1 MAGFNT
7 FNERPGLVGNEAA
20 QPRVFGHDAIATT
33 PYWNFTIRNGGA
45 SYESSDVGDT
55 LTGVGNVGV
64 SGNITA
70 VSAAGLVTGFTF
82 ISKGDAKVGETI
94 ILSPATGGGDGFQ
107 VIISADSLS
116 NLTAESR
123 GAMIYNNKTSAQ
135 DISIITEA
143 GTAVTF
149 KSVPATEYVG
159 FTHPMLAI
167 ELTSG
172 DDILA
177 VY

>member
-7 FNERPGLVGNEAA
+7 FNKRPGLEGNTAA

-33 PYWNFTIRNGGA
+33 PYWNFTISAGGTGYTSDSIGDTVTDAATGIEANIDSQSGGA
-45 SYESSDVGDT
+45 VTGLSIITKGSGITAGQELT
-55 LTGVGNVGV
+55 LTGATPG
-64 SGNITA
+64 SGLKIT
-70 VSAAGLVTGFTF
+70 
-82 ISKGDAKVGETI
+82 
-94 ILSPATGGGDGFQ
+94 ILAN
-107 VIISADSLS
+107 SLS
-116 NLTAESR
+116 IATAESR

-135 DISIITEA
+135 DISIVTEA

-149 KSVPATEYVG
+149 KSVPSTEYVG
-159 FTHPMLAI
+159 FTHPILAI
-167 ELTSG
+167 ELTGG

>member
-1 MAGFNT
+1 MAGFNE
-7 FNERPGLVGNEAA
+7 FNNRPGLKGNTAA

-33 PYWNFTIRNGGA
+33 PYWNFTIKQGGSGYDA
-45 SYESSDVGDT
+45 TDVGDT

-70 VSAAGLVTGFTF
+70 VDGGKVTGFTF
-82 ISKGDAKVGETI
+82 ISKGDAKVGETV
-94 ILSPATGGGDGFQ
+94 ILSTAESGGDGFQ

-123 GAMIYNNKTSAQ
+123 GAMIYNNKTAAQ

-149 KSVPATEYVG
+149 KSVPSTEYVG
-159 FTHPMLAI
+159 FTHPILAI
-167 ELTSG
+167 ELTGG

>member
-1 MAGFNT
+1 MAGFNE
-7 FNERPGLVGNEAA
+7 FNERPGLEGNTAA

-33 PYWNFTIRNGGA
+33 PYWNFTIKQGGSGYDA
-45 SYESSDVGDT
+45 SDVGDT

-70 VSAAGLVTGFTF
+70 VTGTAVTGFTF
-82 ISKGDAKVGETI
+82 TSKGDAKVGETV
-94 ILSPATGGGDGFQ
+94 ILSAATSGGDGFQ
-107 VIISADSLS
+107 VVISADSLS

-123 GAMIYNNKTSAQ
+123 GAMIYNNSTLAQ
-135 DISIITEA
+135 DIGITTEA
-143 GTAVTF
+143 GTSVVF
-149 KSVPATEYVG
+149 KGVPATEYVG
-159 FTHPMLAI
+159 YTHPILAI

-172 DDILA
+172 TDILA

>member
-1 MAGFNT
+1 MAGFNA
-7 FNERPGLVGNEAA
+7 FNERPGLEGNTAA
-20 QPRVFGHDAIATT
+20 QPRVFGHDVIATT
-33 PYWNFTIRNGGA
+33 PYWNFTISAGGTGYTND
-45 SYESSDVGDT
+45 SVGDT
-55 LTGVGNVGV
+55 VTDATTGFQA
-64 SGNITA
+64 NITA
-70 VSAAGLVTGFTF
+70 VAGAAVTGLT
-82 ISKGDAKVGETI
+82 IITKGDPVAGQELTLTGANPGSGLKITI
-94 ILSPATGGGDGFQ
+94 LAN
-107 VIISADSLS
+107 SLS
-116 NLTAESR
+116 LITEESR

-159 FTHPMLAI
+159 FTHPVLAI
-167 ELTSG
+167 ELTAG

>member
-1 MAGFNT
+1 MAGFNE
-7 FNERPGLVGNEAA
+7 FNERPGLEGNTAA

-33 PYWNFTIRNGGA
+33 PYWNFTIKQGGSGYDA
-45 SYESSDVGDT
+45 IDVGDT

-70 VSAAGLVTGFTF
+70 VSAGGAVTGFTF
-82 ISKGDAKVGETI
+82 ISKGDAKVGETV
-94 ILSPATGGGDGFQ
+94 ILSPSTSGGDGFQ
-107 VIISADSLS
+107 VVISADSLS

-123 GAMIYNNKTSAQ
+123 GAMIYNNSTAAQ
-135 DISIITEA
+135 DIGITTEA
-143 GTAVTF
+143 GTSVVF
-149 KSVPATEYVG
+149 KGVPATEYVG
-159 FTHPMLAI
+159 YTHPILAI

-172 DDILA
+172 TDILA

>member
-1 MAGFNT
+1 MAGFNE
-7 FNERPGLVGNEAA
+7 FNNRPGLKGNTAA

-33 PYWNFTIRNGGA
+33 PYWNFTIKQGGSGYDA
-45 SYESSDVGDT
+45 TDVGDT

-70 VSAAGLVTGFTF
+70 VAGSKVTGFTF
-82 ISKGDAKVGETI
+82 ISKGDAKVGETV
-94 ILSPATGGGDGFQ
+94 ILSPATSGGDGFQ
-107 VIISADSLS
+107 VVISADSLS

-123 GAMIYNNKTSAQ
+123 GAMIYNNSTAAQ
-135 DISIITEA
+135 DIGITTEA
-143 GTAVTF
+143 GTSVVF
-149 KSVPATEYVG
+149 KDVPATEYVG
-159 FTHPMLAI
+159 FTHPILAI

-172 DDILA
+172 TDILA

>member
-1 MAGFNT
+1 MAGFNE
-7 FNERPGLVGNEAA
+7 FNERPGLEGNTAA

-33 PYWNFTIRNGGA
+33 PYWNFTIKQGGSGYDGA
-45 SYESSDVGDT
+45 TDVGDT

-70 VSAAGLVTGFTF
+70 VTGDAVTGFTF
-82 ISKGDAKVGETI
+82 TSKGDAKVGETV
-94 ILSPATGGGDGFQ
+94 ILSAATSGGDGFQ
-107 VIISADSLS
+107 VVISADSLS

-123 GAMIYNNKTSAQ
+123 GAMIYNNSTAAQ
-135 DISIITEA
+135 DIGITTEA
-143 GTAVTF
+143 GTSVVF
-149 KSVPATEYVG
+149 KGVPATEYVG
-159 FTHPMLAI
+159 YTHPILAI

-172 DDILA
+172 TDILA

>member
-1 MAGFNT
+1 MAGFNE
-7 FNERPGLVGNEAA
+7 FNNRPGLKGNTAA

-33 PYWNFTIRNGGA
+33 PYWNFTIKQGGSGYDA
-45 SYESSDVGDT
+45 TDVGDT

-70 VSAAGLVTGFTF
+70 VAGSKVTGFTF

-94 ILSPATGGGDGFQ
+94 ILSPATSGGDGFQ
-107 VIISADSLS
+107 VVISADSLS

-123 GAMIYNNKTSAQ
+123 GAMIYNNSTAAQ
-135 DISIITEA
+135 DIGITTEA
-143 GTAVTF
+143 GTSVVF
-149 KSVPATEYVG
+149 KDVPATEYVG
-159 FTHPMLAI
+159 FTHPILAI

-172 DDILA
+172 TDILA

>member
-1 MAGFNT
+1 MAGYNT
-7 FNERPGLVGNEAA
+7 FNERPGLEGNTAA

-33 PYWNFTIRNGGA
+33 PYWNFTIKQGGA
-45 SYESSDVGDT
+45 NFVASDVGDT

-70 VSAAGLVTGFTF
+70 VAGGAVTGFTF
-82 ISKGDAKVGETI
+82 IAKGNAKVGETI
-94 ILSPATGGGDGFQ
+94 ILSPATSGGDGFQ

-159 FTHPMLAI
+159 FTHPILAI